1 LTFAASGEGGLAGAF
16 KQVGGLIGGLITPAT
31 AAIAA
36 TVALGAAAAAAAIQY
51 DKLQVSSQRAVSG
64 AGARTGTTT
73 SDINAFVDKNTPSA
87 FSGATLS
94 QKESRALAEGLTQTG
109 DIVISKLQSM
119 SAAVVGFSNQT
130 GQSMD
135 ESVKAFA
142 KMGADPVKR
151 LDELA
156 GAFGPFSQ
164 NTRTLVQDMV
174 AAGDKTLAWNA
185 ILSELGTTAK
195 GTAGNL
201 TTAEMAGRGLVNVL
215 QTASKP
221 SGLEKQLDDVRQK
234 LNGAIEAAN
243 NLPKHGVEA
252 PPEVSNSIVALSKQ
266 FEALYARQ
274 QAVMGLKASST
285 FDDLAD
291 KARVATEA
299 LIPQTR
305 QIEQLTLKIR
315 ELERA
320 KSGGAAS
327 NYGADVD
334 GAALQAAQNQLALLK
349 QSQDEAARYNQQVA
363 GISQSWGNVG
373 QTVALTL
380 QAMQNQL
387 PVVQAV
393 TASAQMRAQAEATYN
408 SLLNQGKTAIEA
420 EAIAAK
426 QLETSQAA
434 ATAGVK
440 KQVEALDDATD
451 MVKATANGTEAA
463 TAAAIAYK
471 NAMEAGAS
479 ATAAAALSA
488 ATLENNLAKAAV
500 ATAQQQVSDMQQ
512 ANTQNGGARYN
523 SAGALVGISN
533 AWGSDWHG
541 TGGTSSW
548 DPGGFFGNLAPN
560 RTAGTSQGITAAVN
574 SAIANGGIDA
584 AISALKNTKG
594 YAGTIGG
601 PIIASEAAIP
611 VDYSALFSQA
621 DALYALKNG
630 QTTDKTVQAANLND
644 ELAFVHSAPET
655 VARDQKINDLMNA
668 IKSLT
673 TSTDSLNGTNQDLL
687 SPYYTQDP
695 RTSHIGFR
703 SQGMATGG
711 ELTVPGGYSAND
723 NMLAQIPVASG
734 EIVSV
739 RRPGQNLSG
748 GSSNITIN
756 LGGLTVNSG
765 GPADT
770 NAIGRTV
777 YQAMQNA
784 TRQLQ
789 AAGR

>member
-1 LTFAASGEGGLAGAF
+1 LTPSRHANQRAEASVTSLSKAWQGFKNVVSNITSAPLTNTPQDTLNNATTRRDEAVANPSPIGRNSRGELVQFDSYEEKVKAFEEEVAKAQKAANDFTAGN
-16 KQVGGLIGGLITPAT
+16 IPAALKSIST
-31 AAIAA
+31 AGDAVVKSI
-36 TVALGAAAAAAAIQY
+36 IPQIDQI
-51 DKLQVSSQRAVSG
+51 DKLQAELNKLND
-64 AGARTGTTT
+64 AR
-73 SDINAFVDKNTPSA
+73 NTP
-87 FSGATLS
+87 GV
-94 QKESRALAEGLTQTG
+94 SR
-109 DIVISKLQSM
+109 S
-119 SAAVVGFSNQT
+119 
-130 GQSMD
+130 
-135 ESVKAFA
+135 
-142 KMGADPVKR
+142 
-151 LDELA
+151 
-156 GAFGPFSQ
+156 
-164 NTRTLVQDMV
+164 
-174 AAGDKTLAWNA
+174 
-185 ILSELGTTAK
+185 LGH
-195 GTAGNL
+195 
-201 TTAEMAGRGLVNVL
+201 
-215 QTASKP
+215 
-221 SGLEKQLDDVRQK
+221 DD
-234 LNGAIEAAN
+234 
-243 NLPKHGVEA
+243 
-252 PPEVSNSIVALSKQ
+252 
-266 FEALYARQ
+266 
-274 QAVMGLKASST
+274 
-285 FDDLAD
+285 
-291 KARVATEA
+291 
-299 LIPQTR
+299 
-305 QIEQLTLKIR
+305 
-315 ELERA
+315 
-320 KSGGAAS
+320 
-327 NYGADVD
+327 
-334 GAALQAAQNQLALLK
+334 
-349 QSQDEAARYNQQVA
+349 
-363 GISQSWGNVG
+363 
-373 QTVALTL
+373 
-380 QAMQNQL
+380 
-387 PVVQAV
+387 
-393 TASAQMRAQAEATYN
+393 
-408 SLLNQGKTAIEA
+408 
-420 EAIAAK
+420 
-426 QLETSQAA
+426 AA
-434 ATAGVK
+434 ATAIQNQIAGLKDAQGQAERYNERVAAISTQWGDVGQSTALALQSAQNNLPVLEAVGNGAKMAAQYMADYKNYMDQGKTSTEATALAASNLAAAQAQVNSAAQGTLASLRDQYAVSASINGLQAIQAQAQATYNGLVREGVDASTASATASQQEADARAK
-440 KQVEALDDATD
+440 ASAAVLKQVEALHDNTD
-451 MVKATANGTEAA
+451 MVMAVANGTEAA

-488 ATLENNLAKAAV
+488 ATLENNLARAAV
-500 ATAQQQVSDMQQ
+500 DTAKTQVSDMQK
-512 ANTQNGGARYN
+512 ANTQNGGAIYN
-523 SAGALVGISN
+523 AAGALVGISN

-541 TGGTSSW
+541 TGGTSSY

-630 QTTDKTVQAANLND
+630 QTTDKTVQATNLND
-644 ELAFVHSAPET
+644 ELAFVRSAPET